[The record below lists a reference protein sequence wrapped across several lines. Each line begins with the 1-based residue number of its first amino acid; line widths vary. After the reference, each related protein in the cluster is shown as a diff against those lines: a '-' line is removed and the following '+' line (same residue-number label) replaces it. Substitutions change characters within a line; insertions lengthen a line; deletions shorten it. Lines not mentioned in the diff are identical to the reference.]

1 MKKSIFCFTV
11 MLAMLLVLLSGTTGL
26 AMERFDIVTT
36 RQLKLMLDDRN
47 ANKLDFILVN
57 ALDEIIF
64 RDSSIPGSINLPW
77 AEAEKK
83 AAKLGEDKDKL
94 IITY

>member
-1 MKKSIFCFTV
+1 MKKSIFYFTV
-11 MLAMLLVLLSGTTGL
+11 VLAMLQVLLSGTTGL

-36 RQLKLMLDDRN
+36 RQLRQMLDDRD
-47 ANKLDFILVN
+47 ANRSDFILVN

-77 AEAEKK
+77 AKAEIN